1 MTTTYG
7 IGEFKA
13 RLSEILRALEE
24 GEEIVITRRGKP
36 CAKLTLPAPTEAN
49 GAAPGEKPFP
59 KLQPGQSPEGILRG
73 YLPDLEW
80 EDFKLAEGPR
90 LPVDLPPVEPKTIPK
105 LPPGASGRGSLRG
118 ILGNPTDA
126 DFDWARG
133 RKSPR
138 PPRDADAE

>member
-36 CAKLTLPAPTEAN
+36 CAKLTLPAPAEAN
-49 GAAPGEKPFP
+49 GAAPEEKPFP
-59 KLQPGQSPEGILRG
+59 KLQPGQSAAGILRG

-90 LPVDLPPVEPKTIPK
+90 LPVDLPPAKPIEEPPLGTPLKGAYRDILPIP
-105 LPPGASGRGSLRG
+105 
-118 ILGNPTDA
+118 TQA

-133 RKSPR
+133 RKSAR
-138 PPRDADAE
+138 PVDGAESE